1 MRKSNPVL
9 SVSELNRYVKGLIQ
23 GDPRLRDL
31 WVAGE
36 ISNFK
41 HHRSGHMYFTV
52 KDSGSALRCVF
63 FRHENLR
70 CLFNPADG
78 LEVILHGAL
87 SVYEPDGIYQLYV
100 AEMEPAGVGSLFL
113 AFEQLK
119 ARLEQEGLFQAE
131 WKKKLPYLPRTVG
144 VVTSL
149 TGAALQDILT
159 QVRRRFPHVRLVV
172 AESLVQGTRAPAE
185 IIRALDALNR
195 RGDIDVIIVARGG
208 GSLED
213 LWPFNIE
220 EVVRA
225 IRRSGSPVVSAVGHE
240 TDFTIADF
248 AADFRAAT
256 PTAAVAAVLPAMDDL
271 LCGLDQKKKQACLAL
286 QRRLQRE
293 KQLLDYTVTGRFY
306 QQPQRRLQ
314 RSREMLQR
322 LETALRQETR
332 RRLQIKG
339 LKQAALDE
347 KLEAFSPLKVM
358 NRGYSYCRDEEG
370 HIIRS
375 IKEVK
380 VGGLLK
386 LTFKDGQAWCR
397 AEALIEEGEDGRQ
410 G

>member
-9 SVSELNRYVKGLIQ
+9 SVSELNRYVKGLLQ
-23 GDPRLRDL
+23 GDPRLRNL

-52 KDSGSALRCVF
+52 KDSGSSLRCVF

-70 CLFNPADG
+70 CLFNPAEG
-78 LEVILHGAL
+78 MEVILHGAL

-100 AEMEPAGVGSLFL
+100 AELEPAGVGSLFL

-119 ARLEQEGLFQAE
+119 ARLEQEGLFKAE
-131 WKKKLPYLPRTVG
+131 WKKKLPDLPRTVG
-144 VVTSL
+144 VVTSP

-159 QVRRRFPHVRLVV
+159 QVRRRFPNVRLVV
-172 AESLVQGTRAPAE
+172 AESLVQGTGAPAE
-185 IIRALDALNR
+185 ITRAMDALNR
-195 RGDIDVIIVARGG
+195 RGDIDVIILARGG

-213 LWPFNIE
+213 LWPFNTE
-220 EVVRA
+220 EVARA
-225 IRRSGSPVVSAVGHE
+225 IRRSRSPVVSAVGHE

-256 PTAAVAAVLPAMDDL
+256 PTAAVAAVLPDMDDL
-271 LCGLDQKKKQACLAL
+271 LCGLDQKKRQACLAL

-293 KQLLDYTVTGRFY
+293 KQLLDYTVTSRFY

-314 RSREMLQR
+314 RSRETLQR

-339 LKQAALDE
+339 LIQAALDE

-370 HIIRS
+370 RIIRS

-380 VGGLLK
+380 VGGLLM
-386 LTFKDGQAWCR
+386 LTFKDGQARCR
-397 AEALIEEGEDGRQ
+397 TEALMEEGEDGRQ